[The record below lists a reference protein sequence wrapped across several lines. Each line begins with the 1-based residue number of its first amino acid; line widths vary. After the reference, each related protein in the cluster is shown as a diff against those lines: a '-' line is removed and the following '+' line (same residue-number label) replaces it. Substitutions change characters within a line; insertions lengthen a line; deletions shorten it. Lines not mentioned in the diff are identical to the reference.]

1 MVRIRM
7 QRFGRTHRPFYR
19 INAIDQRTR
28 RNGRVLENLGFYNPM
43 EKDADKQLV
52 LKTEE
57 IKAWLAKGAQPSD
70 TVRDMLGHAG
80 LLDEKMKAEWEKQ
93 REVNNA
99 RGECKKAVKAIEGIV
114 AELDKMAGDSE
125 ADLTA
130 FVNTAKKSLNM
141 AKGTVANAKTADA
154 AKYLSEAEAA
164 KTKAAAAQPAPAP
177 EPEAEE
183 AAGEE
188 AAAE

>member
-7 QRFGRTHRPFYR
+7 QRFGRSHRPFYR

-43 EKDADKQLV
+43 EKDESKQLV

-57 IKAWLAKGAQPSD
+57 IKAWLEKGAQPSE
-70 TVRDMLGHAG
+70 TVMDMLGKADI
-80 LLDEKMKAEWEKQ
+80 LPADMKASWEKQ
-93 REVNNA
+93 REISLQ
-99 RGECKKAVKAIEGIV
+99 RGECKKAVKAIEAIV

-130 FVNTAKKSLNM
+130 FVNTAKRELNN
-141 AKGTVANAKTADA
+141 AKNTVALAKADA
-154 AKYLSEAEAA
+154 AAKALATAEDA

-177 EPEAEE
+177 EPEAE
-183 AAGEE
+183 ASEE
-188 AAAE
+188 AATE

>member
-7 QRFGRTHRPFYR
+7 QRLGRTHRPFYR
-19 INAIDQRTR
+19 ISAIDQRTR
-28 RNGRVLENLGFYNPM
+28 RNGRILENLGHYNPM
-43 EKDADKQLV
+43 EKEEDKQLV

-80 LLDEKMKAEWEKQ
+80 ILEGDMKAQWEQDRK
-93 REVNNA
+93 VNVS

-114 AELDKMAGDSE
+114 AELDKMAEDSE
-125 ADLTA
+125 ADLTP
-130 FVNTAKKSLNM
+130 FVNSAKKALNM
-141 AKGTVANAKTADA
+141 AKNTVAGAKAD
-154 AKYLSEAEAA
+154 EAA
-164 KTKAAAAQPAPAP
+164 KFAKEAEDAKAKAAAAQPAPAP
-177 EPEAEE
+177 EPEAEAE
-183 AAGEE
+183 GGEE

>member
-57 IKAWLAKGAQPSD
+57 IKAWLDKGAQPSD
-70 TVRDMLGHAG
+70 TVRDMLGNAG
-80 LLDEKMKAEWEKQ
+80 LLDDKMKAEWEKQ
-93 REVNNA
+93 RAINNN

-125 ADLTA
+125 ADLTP
-130 FVNTAKKSLNM
+130 FVNTAKKNLNM
-141 AKGTVANAKTADA
+141 AKSTVANAKADDA
-154 AKYLSEAEAA
+154 AKFHKAAEDA
-164 KTKAAAAQPAPAP
+164 KAKAAAAQPAPEP
-177 EPEAEE
+177 EPAEE
-183 AAGEE
+183 ASEE

>member
-57 IKAWLAKGAQPSD
+57 IKAWLEKGAQPSD

-80 LLDEKMKAEWEKQ
+80 LLDDKMKAEWEKQ
-93 REVNNA
+93 REVNNS

-125 ADLTA
+125 ADLA
-130 FVNTAKKSLNM
+130 PFINAAKKAHNM
-141 AKGTVANAKTADA
+141 AKNTVANAKAADA
-154 AKYLSEAEAA
+154 AKFLKEAEDA
-164 KTKAAAAQPAPAP
+164 KAKAAAAQPAPEP
-177 EPEAEE
+177 EPAAEE
-183 AAGEE
+183 AGEE

>member
-70 TVRDMLGHAG
+70 TVRDMLGNAG

-93 REVNNA
+93 RGINNA

-125 ADLTA
+125 ADLTP
-130 FVNTAKKSLNM
+130 FVNSAKKNLNM
-141 AKGTVANAKTADA
+141 AKGTVANAKNDEA
-154 AKYLSEAEAA
+154 AKYLKAAEDA
-164 KTKAAAAQPAPAP
+164 KAKAAAAQPAPEP
-177 EPEAEE
+177 EPAAEE
-183 AAGEE
+183 ASEE